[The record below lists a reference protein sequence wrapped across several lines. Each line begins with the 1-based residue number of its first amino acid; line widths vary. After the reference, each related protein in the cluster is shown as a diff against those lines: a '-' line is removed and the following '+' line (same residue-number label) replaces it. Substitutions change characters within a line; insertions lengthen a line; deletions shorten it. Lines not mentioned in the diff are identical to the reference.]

1 MIKQPLFGQDSSPH
15 ITSTFL
21 SAIITFVLWL
31 VMTITGALIKIKPV
45 APKYKEV
52 QIVLSSTPVVEKESS
67 EASESAA
74 AAMQEETSAVVE
86 EAPAVVEEAPA
97 VVEEAPAV
105 VEPVETTPAPK
116 VVPPSTSSGT
126 TETNTSTTKTNS
138 STSKASSATTKKT
151 ETPAKTTDPAK
162 KVNFDDYQ
170 YATDYSDFDFN
181 NVSTSSSKNSFDW
194 SQFDDSS
201 ESEPQ
206 ISQQVKTVTTQSSV
220 GGSAASVAAQTDQR
234 VTSSQTKTSN
244 TTSQTASSAT
254 SNALSN
260 IRSTQYSASTG
271 NSIKSITD
279 AKTTKGSDGT
289 LSMSMSDGTT
299 RVLLDP
305 IPPIIRLS
313 EAAAALIDSTRTV
326 TIEFQ
331 VLASGNVPRSQIT
344 ITPESRLPQA
354 VRTEIY
360 DQLSK
365 WLFETSSSAARATF
379 EYTIKKQ

>member
-1 MIKQPLFGQDSSPH
+1 MYKQPLFGEDSSPH
-15 ITSTFL
+15 ITSML
-21 SAIITFVLWL
+21 VSAIVTL
-31 VMTITGALIKIKPV
+31 VCWIIFCVMCLVVKFKPK
-45 APKYKEV
+45 APQYKEV
-52 QIVLSSTPVVEKESS
+52 QIVLSSTPVVEKEKA
-67 EASESAA
+67 EAAESAPA
-74 AAMQEETSAVVE
+74 AAMQEEAAVE
-86 EAPAVVEEAPA
+86 EQS
-97 VVEEAPAV
+97 AV
-105 VEPVETTPAPK
+105 VEPVEKAPAPELPKPVETPVAEAK
-116 VVPPSTSSGT
+116 VEAPKKTAAPAK
-126 TETNTSTTKTNS
+126 TSTTS
-138 STSKASSATTKKT
+138 PKA
-151 ETPAKTTDPAK
+151 TDPAK

-271 NSIKSITD
+271 NSIKSITY